1 MFVNK
6 KIDNNAD
13 KIEQLISK
21 AIKEEDLELIE
32 TIAQSDEKAQKIFE
46 GLISKAIEKNDLEV
60 IKIIAQSG
68 EEVQKIFKGVIS
80 KFVEDNGEDQ
90 ITVCLEEAEKLQ
102 EHFITVC
109 LEEAEKL
116 QKDFNV
122 KNILIELQQIID
134 MDKIISIFRSEV
146 ALAFGGKIGK
156 TLNNVDIRQGID
168 QAVTAAKNKGLIIT
182 IEDIDGILEDIANI
196 DAKLFTKICTLDPK
210 LFTKICTQL
219 KRGNDK
225 ISKDPKNTDGSPAG
239 CLFKPETTTDSNRS
253 SIISI

>member
-90 ITVCLEEAEKLQ
+90 
-102 EHFITVC
+102 ITVC